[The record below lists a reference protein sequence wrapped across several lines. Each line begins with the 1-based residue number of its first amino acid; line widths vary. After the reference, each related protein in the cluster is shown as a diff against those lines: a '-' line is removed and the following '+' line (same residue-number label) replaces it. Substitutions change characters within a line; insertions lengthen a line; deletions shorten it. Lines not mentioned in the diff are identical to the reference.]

1 MAGSAAAAGGRG
13 APFPAPDTE
22 TTKKAVMMALKRRT
36 AILAAL
42 GLAAVIAVL
51 LWKPTVLIYGLQ
63 AAGLYAAIA
72 IPMGLV
78 LGIVHIVN
86 LAHGEFMMVAAYAT
100 YFACKALGMD
110 PLLAI
115 LPTAAVTAAFGWI
128 VFQLTIRRALKAPE
142 LNQLI
147 LTFGIAIAFSQ
158 GVNLIFTSQTYKM
171 PLDYVSSSMDIGEL
185 TFGTWS
191 FVFIAMAILYAAGL
205 KFFLTKTTTGK
216 AALAVG
222 QNPRGAAIVGIDVY
236 KTYGL
241 VFALAIALVGA
252 MGALFLTKSAIF
264 PTVGSPYTMKSFCL
278 VAMAGVG
285 NIPGILSA
293 SILLGLSEN
302 FIRAFRATRE
312 WADIVFFVLIIVVI
326 MSRSLKGRKS

>member
-1 MAGSAAAAGGRG
+1 
-13 APFPAPDTE
+13 
-22 TTKKAVMMALKRRT
+22 MALKRQK
-36 AILAAL
+36 AITWAL
-42 GLAAVIAVL
+42 GLAASVAIL

-63 AAGLYAAIA
+63 TAGLYAAIA

-86 LAHGEFMMVAAYAT
+86 LAHGEFMMLASYLT
-100 YFACKALGMD
+100 YFGCKALGMD

-115 LPTAAVTAAFGWI
+115 IPTALVTAAFGWI
-128 VFQLTIRRALKAPE
+128 IFQITIRRALKAPE

-147 LTFGIAIAFSQ
+147 LTFGIAIAFTQ
-158 GVNLIFTSQTYKM
+158 VINLVFTSQTYKM
-171 PLDYVSSSMDIGEL
+171 PLDYVSASMDIGDL

-191 FVFIAMAILYAAGL
+191 FVFIAIAMLYSYGL
-205 KFFLTKTTTGK
+205 QFFLTKTTTGK

-236 KTYGL
+236 KIYGL
-241 VFALAIALVGA
+241 VFALALALVGG

-264 PTVGSPYTMKSFCL
+264 PHVGSPFTMKSFCL

-293 SILLGLSEN
+293 SILLGVAEN
-302 FIRAFRATRE
+302 FLRAFRGTRG

>member
-1 MAGSAAAAGGRG
+1 
-13 APFPAPDTE
+13 
-22 TTKKAVMMALKRRT
+22 MALKRRNLIISVF
-36 AILAAL
+36 ALAAT
-42 GLAAVIAVL
+42 AALL
-51 LWKPTVLIYGLQ
+51 LWRPTVLIYGLQ

-86 LAHGEFMMVAAYAT
+86 LAHGEFMMLASYAT
-100 YFACKALGMD
+100 YFTCKALGMD
-110 PLLAI
+110 PLIAI
-115 LPTAAVTAAFGWI
+115 VPTAIVTAIFGWI
-128 VFQLTIRRALKAPE
+128 IFQLTIRRALKAPE

-147 LTFGIAIAFSQ
+147 LTFGIAIVFSQ
-158 GVNLIFTSQTYKM
+158 AINLVFTSQTYKM
-171 PLDYVSSSMDIGEL
+171 PLDYVSASMDIGEL
-185 TFGTWS
+185 TFGIWS
-191 FVFIAMAILYAAGL
+191 FVFVAAAILFAGGL
-205 KFFLTKTTTGK
+205 NFFLKRTTTGK
-216 AALAVG
+216 AALAGG
-222 QNPRGAAIVGIDVY
+222 QNPKGAAIVGIDVY
-236 KTYGL
+236 RTYGL

-264 PTVGSPYTMKSFCL
+264 PTVGSPFTMKSFCL

-293 SILLGLSEN
+293 SVLLGLTEN
-302 FIRAFRATRE
+302 FLRAFRGSRE

>member
-1 MAGSAAAAGGRG
+1 MAVKRQTAIYTTLGLTVAAA
-13 APFPAPDTE
+13 
-22 TTKKAVMMALKRRT
+22 L
-36 AILAAL
+36 I
-42 GLAAVIAVL
+42 

-63 AAGLYAAIA
+63 TAGMYAAIA

-86 LAHGEFMMVAAYAT
+86 LAHGEFMMLASYAT

-115 LPTAAVTAAFGWI
+115 VPTAIVTGAFGWVI
-128 VFQLTIRRALKAPE
+128 FQLTIRRAIKAPE

-147 LTFGIAIAFSQ
+147 LTFGLAIAFTQ
-158 GVNLIFTSQTYKM
+158 AINLIFTSQTYKM
-171 PLDYVSSSMDIGEL
+171 PLDYVSSSLDIGDL

-191 FVFIAMAILYAAGL
+191 FVFVAIAVLYTFGL
-205 KFFLTKTTTGK
+205 KFFLTRTMTGK

-222 QNPRGAAIVGIDVY
+222 QNPKGAAIVGIDVY
-236 KTYGL
+236 RIYGI
-241 VFALAIALVGA
+241 VFALALAMVGA
-252 MGALFLTKSAIF
+252 MGSLFLTKSAIF
-264 PTVGSPYTMKSFCL
+264 PGVGSPFTMKSFCL

-285 NIPGILSA
+285 NIPGILGA

-302 FIRAFRATRE
+302 FLRAFRGTRE
-312 WADIVFFVLIIVVI
+312 WADIVFFVLIIAVI
-326 MSRSLKGRKS
+326 MNRSLKGRKS

>member
-1 MAGSAAAAGGRG
+1 MA
-13 APFPAPDTE
+13 
-22 TTKKAVMMALKRRT
+22 VKRQT
-36 AILAAL
+36 AIYLAL
-42 GLAAVIAVL
+42 GLAVVVALI

-63 AAGLYAAIA
+63 TAGMYAAIA

-86 LAHGEFMMVAAYAT
+86 LAHGEFMMLASYAT

-115 LPTAAVTAAFGWI
+115 VPTAIVTGAFGWVI
-128 VFQLTIRRALKAPE
+128 FQLTIRRAIKAPE

-147 LTFGIAIAFSQ
+147 LTFGLAIAFTQ
-158 GVNLIFTSQTYKM
+158 AINLIFTSQTYKM
-171 PLDYVSSSMDIGEL
+171 PLDYVSSSMDIGDL

-191 FVFIAMAILYAAGL
+191 FVFVAIAVLYTFGL
-205 KFFLTKTTTGK
+205 KFFLTRTMTGK

-222 QNPRGAAIVGIDVY
+222 QNPKGAAIVGIDVY
-236 KTYGL
+236 RIYGI
-241 VFALAIALVGA
+241 VFALALAMVGA
-252 MGALFLTKSAIF
+252 MGSLFLTKSAIF
-264 PTVGSPYTMKSFCL
+264 PGVGSPFTMKSFCL

-285 NIPGILSA
+285 NIPGILGA

-302 FIRAFRATRE
+302 FLRAFRGTRE
-312 WADIVFFVLIIVVI
+312 WADIVFFVLIIAVI